1 MRFSGNE
8 FDSRNI
14 DDYNKKKLYYREDV
28 LINLIKKD
36 RKQDAIEKL
45 NGYMAEDSNYI
56 PYKILKV
63 ILSNENEVSDN
74 LLILKKDIGYST
86 DKISIHTEINKM
98 LHRKINQYIEETIK
112 RKINEI
118 NAMFSDVNI
127 ITGKLNQNEYMKYPI
142 IKKHTNNSG
151 NALFGI
157 EHDNIVNAILKYM
170 AAIEKMDIDIGNEI
184 IDEMKTT
191 IYIEKLANIY
201 IKAFKKYKACYYNR
215 NESVSIEDII
225 LELYSDFLK
234 ESKEIIKKRLETS
247 GDFYK
252 NKWKEIVPN
261 EDDVNEKQLG
271 EFYNA
276 LPFPIGAFSP
286 LNLTNLNLAYYAL
299 PIIFINSSQN
309 IKKVFDYG
317 GNTGDTLVAINESCD
332 VEECMLVEENQNFID
347 YAKFRDSK
355 VQRHGMIYK
364 KESELI
370 LNIEQYI
377 GFYDFGICTE
387 VLEHVFD
394 VEKTVETLSKLLK
407 KGGVLYV
414 TASFGLYPEASH
426 LKKNVKYAGKE
437 DELMAKYNLQRIN
450 ISDSPIPLLSNMC
463 FYQKI

>member
-1 MRFSGNE
+1 MEFNE
-8 FDSRNI
+8 NKFDITNT
-14 DDYNKKKLYYREDV
+14 DDFNKKKLYYREEV
-28 LINLIKKD
+28 LINLIKND
-36 RKQDAIEKL
+36 RKKDAIEKL
-45 NGYMAEDSNYI
+45 NGYMTEDSQYI
-56 PYKILKV
+56 PYHILKV
-63 ILSNENEVSDN
+63 ILSKASEVSDS
-74 LLILKKDIGYST
+74 LFILNKTINSST
-86 DKISIHTEINKM
+86 NKIIIHTEINKM
-98 LHRKINQYIEETIK
+98 FHLKINEYIEEAIK
-112 RKINEI
+112 RKTNELNTI
-118 NAMFSDVNI
+118 FSDINTI
-127 ITGKLNQNEYMKYPI
+127 SEKLDKNEYMKYPV
-142 IKKHTNNSG
+142 IKRYTNNSG
-151 NALFGI
+151 NVIFGI
-157 EHDNIVNAILKYM
+157 EHDSIVNAILKYM
-170 AAIEKMDIDIGNEI
+170 SAIEKMDMDIGNEI

-191 IYIEKLANIY
+191 VYIEKLANIY
-201 IKAFKKYKACYYNR
+201 IKTFKRYKTCYYNR
-215 NESVSIEDII
+215 NENVSISDIT

-247 GDFYK
+247 GDFYE

-261 EDDVNEKQLG
+261 EDDVNEKQLE

-332 VEECMLVEENQNFID
+332 VEVCMLVEENQNFIE
-347 YAKFRDSK
+347 YAKFRDLK
-355 VQRHGMIYK
+355 VKRQGMIYK

-370 LNIEQYI
+370 LNMEQYI
-377 GFYDFGICTE
+377 GFFDFGICTE